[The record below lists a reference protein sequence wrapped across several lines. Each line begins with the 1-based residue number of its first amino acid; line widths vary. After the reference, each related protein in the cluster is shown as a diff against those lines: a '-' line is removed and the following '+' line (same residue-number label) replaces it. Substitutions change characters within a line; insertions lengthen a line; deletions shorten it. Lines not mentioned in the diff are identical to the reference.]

1 VKETLESSRFEAQ
14 QHLSQLEMARSQLE
28 IQLGTVTQA
37 KVAIQG
43 ESIMCVVS
51 GDPLPR
57 QGGIKPALCP
67 QCF

>member
-1 VKETLESSRFEAQ
+1 VKETLESSLFEAQ
-14 QHLSQLEMARSQLE
+14 QHLSQLK

-37 KVAIQG
+37 KEAIQG
-43 ESIMCVVS
+43 ESVTCFVS

-57 QGGIKPALCP
+57 QGGIKTALCL